1 MINLASL
8 VQTLNNYTMKKFLI
22 AILAISVLTACENP
36 VSKKI
41 KETKKAVSN
50 TQEAVKEMNNMQDD
64 IKELQKETPLTNDEL
79 KEWLP
84 DEVNGMKRI
93 AYKAGQGSFMQI
105 AMIEATYANEDKS
118 KKFKIEVM
126 DGAGEIGATATA
138 GMRILFSQDFEEED
152 EYKTRRTV
160 NKDGMKAIEE
170 YRKNNNRS
178 SIQFFKDNRF
188 YMNATGTNMDIDE
201 TWDAIDELDMEDLGD

>member
-1 MINLASL
+1 
-8 VQTLNNYTMKKFLI
+8 MKKFII
-22 AILAISVLTACENP
+22 AILTLAVFTACENP
-36 VSKKI
+36 VTKKI
-41 KETKKAVSN
+41 KETKETVSN
-50 TQEAVKEMNNMQDD
+50 TKEAMKEMNNMQDD
-64 IKELQKETPLTNDEL
+64 IKELQQVTPLTNDEL
-79 KEWLP
+79 KAWLP
-84 DEVNGMKRI
+84 DEINGMKRI

-126 DGAGEIGATATA
+126 DGAGEVGATATA

-160 NKDGMKAIEE
+160 KKDGMKAIEE

-178 SIQFFKDNRF
+178 TIQFFKGNRF
-188 YMNATGTNMDIDE
+188 YMNASGTNMDIDE
-201 TWDAIDELDMEDLGD
+201 TWDAIDELDMEDLGE